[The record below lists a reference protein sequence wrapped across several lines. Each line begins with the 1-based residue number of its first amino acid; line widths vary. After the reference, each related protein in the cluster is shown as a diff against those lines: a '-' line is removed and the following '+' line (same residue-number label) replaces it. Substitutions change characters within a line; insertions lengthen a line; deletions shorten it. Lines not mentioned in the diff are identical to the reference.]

1 MLSQFGSAFFTLE
14 QYMLVKKV
22 HYHQKS
28 KLLDIFFEN
37 DFHTTL
43 SAEFL
48 RVYSPSAE
56 VRGHGPNTAKLV
68 TNKKAVSISK
78 INPVGHYAV
87 RLVFDDGH
95 NSGLYSW
102 QYLHQL
108 ATTQETLWQQYLD
121 KLSSSKAT
129 REPLINIKMV

>member
-1 MLSQFGSAFFTLE
+1 
-14 QYMLVKKV
+14 MLVKKV
-22 HYHQKS
+22 HYHQQS

-37 DFHTTL
+37 DVQTTFT
-43 SAEFL
+43 AEFL
-48 RVYSPSAE
+48 RVHSPSAE

-68 TNKKAVSISK
+68 TNKKNVSISK
-78 INPVGHYAV
+78 INAVGHYAV

-108 ATTQETLWQQYLD
+108 ATNQESLWQQYIE
-121 KLSSSKAT
+121 KLSSSNAT